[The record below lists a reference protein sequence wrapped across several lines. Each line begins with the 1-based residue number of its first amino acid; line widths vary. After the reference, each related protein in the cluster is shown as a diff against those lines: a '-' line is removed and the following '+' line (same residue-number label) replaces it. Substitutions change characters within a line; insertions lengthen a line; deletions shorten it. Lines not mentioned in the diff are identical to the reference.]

1 MSRIRDIIV
10 DASGFARPGNWWFSK
25 IPPLLAVVYLAI
37 LLQVIDIG
45 RAVLLIVCFIVSVS
59 CVAIYGHAINDAFD
73 IAADQRAGKSNAMA
87 ALNAN
92 GRALLILSFLCAGF
106 LPAMV
111 VGYSTFAI
119 TLLALNYIWPTL
131 YSLPGIRLKER
142 GILGVVC
149 DALGSHVTPTLFA
162 LAVFGV
168 IAAVAPVDWFGFA
181 LMITLWAAALGIK
194 GIVHHQIMDRDND
207 IRSGTATFVAAVPTD
222 TIIRFLTW
230 FNLCIELPVSVALAF
245 VVYRWCPLA
254 AAGLVAYCV
263 LEAVKFGL
271 GFRFPLGKDPRASR
285 DSIPFANEQFYV
297 LWLPL
302 AAAVQLAARNPAWA
316 WLPLLHAAMFY
327 QPFLLQIRELGT
339 IIQVGTRPL
348 RRRVLGRRK

>member
-1 MSRIRDIIV
+1 MSRLCDIIV
-10 DASGFARPGNWWFSK
+10 GASSFARPGNWWFSK
-25 IPPLLAVVYLAI
+25 IPPLLAVAYLAI
-37 LLQVIDIG
+37 LLQGTDAG
-45 RAVLLIVCFIVSVS
+45 RGVLLIVCYIVSVS

-73 IAADQRAGKSNAMA
+73 IAADQRAGKPNAMA
-87 ALNAN
+87 ALSVN
-92 GRALLILSFLCAGF
+92 GRGLLILSFLCAGF
-106 LPAMV
+106 LPAMA

-119 TLLALNYIWPTL
+119 ALLALNYVWPTL

-142 GILGVVC
+142 GIFGVIC

-168 IAAVAPVDWFGFA
+168 MAAAAPAGQLGFA
-181 LMITLWAAALGIK
+181 LMITLWAAVLGIK
-194 GIVHHQIMDRDND
+194 GIIHHQIMDRDND
-207 IRSGTATFVAAVPTD
+207 IRSGTATFVAAVPTG

-254 AAGLVAYCV
+254 AAGLAAYCV
-263 LEAVKFGL
+263 VEAVKFGL
-271 GFRFPLGKDPRASR
+271 GFRFPLGTDLRASR
-285 DSIPFANEQFYV
+285 HSIPFANEQFYV

-302 AAAVQLAARNPAWA
+302 AAAVQLAARDPAWA
-316 WLPLLHAAMFY
+316 WLPLLHAAMLY
-327 QPFLLQIRELGT
+327 QPLLLQIRELGT

-348 RRRVLGRRK
+348 RRRVAGRRR